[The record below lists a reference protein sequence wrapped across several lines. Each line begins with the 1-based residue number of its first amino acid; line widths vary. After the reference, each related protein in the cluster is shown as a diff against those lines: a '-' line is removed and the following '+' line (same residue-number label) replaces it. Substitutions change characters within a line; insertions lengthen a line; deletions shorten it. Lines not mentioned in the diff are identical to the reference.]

1 MLLMMKAG
9 DGIGSTMPPTLSAT
23 PIPSSIA
30 LNHAKMYVYTASI
43 SEIFGENVKPGREL
57 LEAIIET
64 YKARMFSQGDQGVTR
79 GFFILISSVSIP
91 KYYNIFVSANC

>member
-1 MLLMMKAG
+1 
-9 DGIGSTMPPTLSAT
+9 
-23 PIPSSIA
+23 
-30 LNHAKMYVYTASI
+30 MYVYTASI
-43 SEIFGENVKPGREL
+43 SEIFGENIKPGREL

-91 KYYNIFVSANC
+91 IYLFQLIARSVA